1 MASRASSSGFGNR
14 IPDLPMLAEFVYCYL
29 LRPWPLRQLTNWTIR
44 KLLPKQLQI
53 GEATIVLNPNDP
65 VVSGALNFGLY
76 EKAET
81 KFFQTACHPGMTFLD
96 VGANIGYYTA
106 LAARAVG
113 PNGKVI
119 ALEPDPES
127 YKYLKQTIAANAV
140 GNVQAFPIAA
150 SDVSAT
156 LPLFVS
162 RDNRG
167 DNRLYRPGANWPK
180 IEVKARPIDA
190 LLAENEIETL
200 DLIKI
205 DVQGY
210 EPKVIAGLSNT
221 IMRSPKLTL
230 LTEFWPKGIR
240 DAGGEACN
248 FLQILRELG
257 LTLYELKAD
266 GELIELKDNDDL
278 IARHQGRRYTNLV
291 GRKQL

>member
-1 MASRASSSGFGNR
+1 
-14 IPDLPMLAEFVYCYL
+14 MLAEFVYCYL

-65 VVSGALNFGLY
+65 VVSGALNFGVY

-81 KFFQTACHPGMTFLD
+81 KFFQTACHSGMTFLD

-113 PNGKVI
+113 PNGQVI
-119 ALEPDPES
+119 ALEPNPES
-127 YKYLKQTIAANAV
+127 FRYLEQTIAANAV
-140 GNVQAFPIAA
+140 GNVQSFPIAA
-150 SDVSAT
+150 SDASAK
-156 LPLFVS
+156 LPLYIS

-167 DNRLYRPGANWPK
+167 DNRLYQPGKNWPK
-180 IEVKARPIDA
+180 IEVEAQPVDV
-190 LLAENEIETL
+190 LLAENDIETVN
-200 DLIKI
+200 LIKI

-210 EPKVIAGLSNT
+210 EPKVIAGLSET
-221 IMRSPKLTL
+221 IRRSPKLTL

-240 DAGGEACN
+240 DAGGDPRE
-248 FLQILRELG
+248 FLKTLQELG
-257 LTLYELKAD
+257 LTLHELKSN

-278 IARHQGRRYTNLV
+278 IAQHQGRKYTNLV
-291 GRKQL
+291 GRKEDHLSQS